1 AGGARP
7 LGPERPGRAVPGHV
21 FAQIGLDLR
30 LAHAGEEIP
39 GAGVGAHV
47 LQAGMVILAQPL
59 ARLGR
64 AEITA
69 ELAVGPVAQ
78 APRRLAG
85 ARRVQLDLAWGTTL
99 AHGPNMPIALP
110 ASKGTPTATT
120 ALFRARRGP
129 AKQRC
134 GTCRG
139 GGRRASATPP
149 QPGMTARATRPSQRP
164 SRPTAGSGPPALL
177 GARVASSHLGRTHDP
192 RAGHRHADHTD
203 DEERLAERQ
212 RSGLPRRRRG
222 VTWPGQCRP
231 LRMEGRTEAA
241 GLRLGIVQGTRQR
254 ADRFLVLA
262 RRD

>member
-1 AGGARP
+1 
-7 LGPERPGRAVPGHV
+7 RAVPGHV
-21 FAQIGLDLR
+21 LAQIGLDLR

-39 GAGVGAHV
+39 GAVVGAHV
-47 LQAGMVILAQPL
+47 LQAEMVILAQPL

-120 ALFRARRGP
+120 ALFQARRGP
-129 AKQRC
+129 AKQPC
-134 GTCRG
+134 GTCRH
-139 GGRRASATPP
+139 GGRRASAKPP
-149 QPGMTARATRPSQRP
+149 PPGVPAPGARPSQRP
-164 SRPTAGSGPPALL
+164 SRSPAGSGPPALL
-177 GARVASSHLGRTHDP
+177 GARVGSRHLGRTRDP
-192 RAGHRHADHTD
+192 RAGRRHADHAN
-203 DEERLAERQ
+203 DEERLAVRQ
-212 RSGLPRRRRG
+212 RSGVPRRRRG

-231 LRMEGRTEAA
+231 LRMEGRAEAA
-241 GLRLGIVQGTRQR
+241 
-254 ADRFLVLA
+254 
-262 RRD
+262 